1 MYYGEIIMQQKVLIE
16 TRKNPG
22 CLWQILW
29 FIIVGLWL
37 GQTWIIVAW
46 VAMLTIIGIPIG
58 ITMVNLLPK
67 VMALRNKPEQVMVT
81 RREDGTLEERRVP
94 VKQVPVVWRTLYFI
108 LIGWWL
114 SALWMETAFLLS
126 ATIIGMPIGFW
137 MFDRTPGLLTLK
149 Q

>member
-1 MYYGEIIMQQKVLIE
+1 MNQQVIIE
-16 TRKNPG
+16 TKKNPG

-29 FIIVGLWL
+29 FIVIGLWL

-46 VAMLTIIGIPIG
+46 ICMLTIIGLPLG
-58 ITMVNLLPK
+58 ITMVNLLPR
-67 VMALRNKPEQVMVT
+67 VMALRNKPEQIKVSRT
-81 RREDGTLEERRVP
+81 EDGRLVEQKLPFRQVNIILRV
-94 VKQVPVVWRTLYFI
+94 LYFI

-114 SALWMETAFLLS
+114 SALWMEVAYLIS

-149 Q
+149 K

>member
-1 MYYGEIIMQQKVLIE
+1 MNQQVIVE
-16 TRKNPG
+16 TKENPG

-46 VAMLTIIGIPIG
+46 ICMLTIIGIPLG

-67 VMALRNKPEQVMVT
+67 VMALRNKPEQVKVIRT
-81 RREDGTLEERRVP
+81 IDGHLVEQKLP
-94 VKQVPVVWRTLYFI
+94 VKQVYILLRVLYFI

-114 SALWMETAFLLS
+114 SALWMEVAYLIS
-126 ATIIGMPIGFW
+126 ATIIGIPIGFW
-137 MFDRTPGLLTLK
+137 MFDRAPGLLTLRR
-149 Q
+149 